1 MCQTVLSFD
10 QNLSETLENAT
21 QIENNHYIKDN
32 MSQVCCLQFSFLI
45 AFEIEN
51 SIGLWWNII
60 KTLCGQYGS
69 NRIVRIV
76 SWLEHARNI
85 AKLNID
91 QLYVMLIKIDQN
103 LLNDNMDQPIL
114 SLIKI
119 FQKYFK

>member
-91 QLYVMLIKIDQN
+91 RTICNVDKDWSKFTKWQYGSAHIVPD
-103 LLNDNMDQPIL
+103 
-114 SLIKI
+114 
-119 FQKYFK
+119 